1 METIPPGSSRS
12 LQYYVVAR
20 RWLSDL
26 EFFRMDINF
35 LRELLNRQ
43 INQLQDREHLLKLN
57 IAKQGLDNILSL
69 VTDDLLSGQLTQL
82 ELMIEDIIPED
93 AEALACNQ
101 IRLEL
106 FINELLHKFRALKNE
121 IYPLLLKTGHNDRLF
136 AN

>member
-1 METIPPGSSRS
+1 
-12 LQYYVVAR
+12 
-20 RWLSDL
+20 
-26 EFFRMDINF
+26 MDINF